1 MRSVIWLVLLFL
13 VAVVAATTL
22 GSNDGLVSIYWSGWR
37 SDLSLNLFLILL
49 IGTCVLLVL
58 AAQAFNALISLPQR
72 AHEWRA
78 LRRERVAQAALREA
92 LAEYFSARYSRAHK
106 AARRAL
112 SLQQEAG
119 ELRGDTQF
127 TVLGHLLAAGS
138 LHRLQDRAR
147 RDTVMQGLFRGLRK
161 GPGHGVEDGAR
172 LLAAEWALEDR
183 DATRAAE
190 LLAALPAGVARRTQ
204 ALRLRLQ
211 ASRMSRQP
219 LEALHTAR
227 MLANHQAF
235 TPAAAAGLLRS
246 LAGEAIDDTH
256 DLQQLRKLWDQF
268 DAADRRDPFVAAR
281 AASRAVKLDALQEA
295 RDWLRPFWDRIG
307 ELDRDGREQISL
319 ALVSAAP
326 GVGSDWLPRLEA
338 AVLSHGHEPAVML
351 AVGIA
356 FADRQLWGKARKL
369 LEQAAAS
376 TGLPNAGRRHA
387 WRALAQLARDESDAE
402 RAQQCERAAAALD

>member
-1 MRSVIWLVLLFL
+1 MRGVIWLVLLFV

-22 GSNDGLVSIYWSGWR
+22 GSNDGLVSIYWAGWR

-72 AHEWRA
+72 ANEWRA

-112 SLQQEAG
+112 ALQQEAG
-119 ELRGDTQF
+119 ELRGDAQF

-138 LHRLQDRAR
+138 LHRLQDRGR
-147 RDTVMQGLFRGLRK
+147 RDALMQGLFRGLRK

-183 DATRAAE
+183 DAARAAE

-219 LEALHTAR
+219 VEALHTAR

-235 TPAAAAGLLRS
+235 TPVAAAGLLRS

-256 DLQQLRKLWDQF
+256 DLQQLRRLWDQF

-281 AASRAVKLDALQEA
+281 AASRAVKLDAVQEA
-295 RDWLRPFWDRIG
+295 REWLRPFWDRIG

-326 GVGSDWLPRLEA
+326 GIGSDWLPRLEA

-351 AVGIA
+351 AVGMA
-356 FADRQLWGKARKL
+356 FADRQLWGKARKM

-376 TGLPNAGRRHA
+376 NGLPNAGRRQA
-387 WRALAQLARDESDAE
+387 WRALAQLARDESDFD
-402 RAQQCERAAAALD
+402 RAQLCERSAAALD